1 MAVEVFDVVVV
12 AVVLNEMFLALIFAS
27 PAKVLADVL
36 VLVGLFRDWF
46 LI

>member
-1 MAVEVFDVVVV
+1 MAVEVFDVVV